1 MTVIVLAPHV
11 PDSVTTNSRP
21 AAVGRSAAA
30 VGGRVEVRG
39 VKGAVGGGRVSRST
53 SVLLLEYKA
62 PIKPCGTTTV
72 PENELWTPKGLV
84 IVRFPS
90 RKNAEDFLASEEYA
104 PVKAIRHK
112 HAETT
117 VAIVDDF

>member
-1 MTVIVLAPHV
+1 MAVYAVVDTKIKDAEAYEAYKIRAKPIAESYGGEYLA
-11 PDSVTTNSRP
+11 
-21 AAVGRSAAA
+21 
-30 VGGRVEVRG
+30 RG
-39 VKGAVGGGRVSRST
+39 
-53 SVLLLEYKA
+53 
-62 PIKPCGTTTV
+62 GTTTV
-72 PENELWTPKGLV
+72 PENELWTPKRLV